1 MSQPGR
7 YQQPEVRLGE
17 GVWPAVISGVV
28 VSTMFSFR
36 NRTRGTGWSAISR
49 ILSLPDNRVEND
61 HLSSLC
67 VAAEIKRSTRTL
79 GGPPHDVF
87 CLILHRMGFTEPSV
101 SPRPLVVSYSTLS
114 PLPLIQRRS
123 TFCGTS
129 LRITPSGCYPPSC
142 PVVSGLSSTY
152 VAIIRRSIPNFLF

>member
-1 MSQPGR
+1 FCVTPAHKPSPR
-7 YQQPEVRLGE
+7 PLG
-17 GVWPAVISGVV
+17 VPSH
-28 VSTMFSFR
+28 S
-36 NRTRGTGWSAISR
+36 
-49 ILSLPDNRVEND
+49 
-61 HLSSLC
+61 
-67 VAAEIKRSTRTL
+67 
-79 GGPPHDVF
+79 VF

-114 PLPLIQRRS
+114 PLPLFQRRS